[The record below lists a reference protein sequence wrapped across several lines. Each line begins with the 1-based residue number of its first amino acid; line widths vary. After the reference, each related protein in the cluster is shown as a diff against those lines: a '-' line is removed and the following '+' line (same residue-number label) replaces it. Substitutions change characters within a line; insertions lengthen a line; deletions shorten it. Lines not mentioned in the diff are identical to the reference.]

1 MEDDN
6 LSVRT
11 PTNSEINM
19 FRVMAN
25 QDFVDLKRPIPK
37 SNVLNNNGL
46 PEIAEVADI
55 FPDEATAV
63 PDEKPESP
71 REQTDEEIP
80 EFPEARVPETRV
92 PETRVPE
99 TREHEPR
106 KEEPDSFYTRAKQMT
121 DAEIIGEKEGLLLEL
136 QMLEKQ
142 GIYKPSRNFT
152 MYDSIEELQFQVDRA
167 NSIFGAQQAV
177 DVAKTGIKLGSTAIE
192 VALQKFGVNLLS
204 GFSNNLCKDM
214 NKFNRP
220 LTKLYRKYWR
230 RSGGL
235 TSPET
240 ELLLVVG
247 GSMLMTV
254 LQNTNAFGMGG
265 GMGAMGAAM
274 GAAKAPVPPQAPQ
287 APPASQAKPS
297 LIRPPVIP
305 AASWQPAPVVVP
317 QEAFQSTRN
326 VVVDKPPNGSAV
338 TPTPRKRKEE
348 ALVL

>member
-80 EFPEARVPETRV
+80 EFPEARVPETR
-92 PETRVPE
+92 
-99 TREHEPR
+99 EHEPR

-121 DAEIIGEKEGLLLEL
+121 EAEIIGEKEGLLLEL

-152 MYDSIEELQFQVDRA
+152 MDDSIEELQFQVDRA

-274 GAAKAPVPPQAPQ
+274 GAAKAPVPAPVPPQVPQAP
-287 APPASQAKPS
+287 ARPS